1 MTCQSCGAQVP
12 VDEEFCLECGT
23 KIGGLGTASSQ
34 SASSGTTTGPT
45 PAATTC
51 PSCQAHVPAG
61 EEFCLEC
68 GSKVGA
74 PTAPPPAASPAT
86 CPSCQATIPP
96 GEEFCLECGAKS
108 GPIAQ
113 AALPASR
120 SPAPR
125 ICPNPDCQLEA
136 TGRQKFCRRCG
147 TRLPDPPAEATGPD
161 ELAPLA
167 AGALVAEKYRITK
180 VLAQGGMGFLYLAED
195 VLLQRTVVLK
205 TALRKNDEELIRQ
218 QADEYRYL
226 AAIKHPNIV
235 GIYEVIQLLGV
246 PAIVMEYV
254 QGQTIAKQIEGQN
267 APLAPAEAIRYILQ
281 ILPAFSYLHR
291 FEGGG
296 LVYQDFKLQNMMREQ
311 LKDGSYRVVLIDLG
325 TVVRAND
332 PTAPLWG
339 TRGYYPPELEA
350 KGQRVIPVQQT
361 DLYTIG
367 RALLEMVTGMDIE
380 NPLFGVPPAT
390 MYEVLG
396 QHPALYRFLERACHA
411 DPAKRFQTAEAMTEQ
426 LRGVLRQVEGALR
439 IDEPFASTRFVSPD
453 YIIQGHFGA
462 RAATMLDRQDPGYQ
476 SLRDGDVAVRL
487 GSSAKAWA
495 QYEQAI
501 RQSPQSGQA
510 RFRLLDLLLEVGPT
524 QARRLARQAA
534 FAAGQRFQAT
544 IYNPEAMLNAAAPLL
559 DQEDRWQLLWYS
571 AKLAQQAGNLDG
583 AAEALRELM
592 AELPGEI
599 APQVELARI
608 LRLQGRL
615 PGAFTIAARMA
626 AADPANG
633 LAITELAAALRH
645 LTDER
650 RSPRVGG
657 PLANAPRTGGL
668 EPDHL
673 RAALPVLE
681 QLQSKTEF
689 TPFYLLQG
697 DFYRAAA
704 ALTEGG
710 ALKPQSIAVWPGVVQ
725 PSARAFAKA
734 AEAGYQ
740 EYLRRAGAI
749 PLEEREEIVRIKL
762 AAAPWRLI

>member
-1 MTCQSCGAQVP
+1 MTCQSCGAQ
-12 VDEEFCLECGT
+12 
-23 KIGGLGTASSQ
+23 I
-34 SASSGTTTGPT
+34 
-45 PAATTC
+45 
-51 PSCQAHVPAG
+51 PSG

-68 GSKVGA
+68 GSKVSA
-74 PTAPPPAASPAT
+74 STAPPPALSTAT
-86 CPSCQATIPP
+86 CPSCQASIPAGEEFCLQCGSKSGPIARSSQPVLLTCTACQATIPA
-96 GEEFCLECGAKS
+96 GEEFCLECGAKAPS
-108 GPIAQ
+108 PQAQ
-113 AALPASR
+113 TAPPPAAASPVR
-120 SPAPR
+120 TCSS
-125 ICPNPDCQLEA
+125 CQLEA
-136 TGRQKFCRRCG
+136 TGRQRFCRRCG
-147 TRLPDPPAEATGPD
+147 TRLPDPPAEAAGPD
-161 ELAPLA
+161 EHAPLT
-167 AGALVAEKYRITK
+167 AGTLVAEKYRVTK

-205 TALRKNDEELIRQ
+205 TALRKNDAELIRQ
-218 QADEYRYL
+218 QVDEYRYL

-246 PAIVMEYV
+246 PAIVMEFV
-254 QGQTIAKQIEGQN
+254 QGQTIAKQIEAQN

-332 PTAPLWG
+332 PDAPLWG

-350 KGQRVIPVQQT
+350 KGQKIIPVQQT

-367 RALLEMVTGMDIE
+367 RALLEMVTGMDTE
-380 NPLFGVPPAT
+380 SPLFGVPPAT
-390 MYEVLG
+390 EYEVLG

-426 LRGVLRQVEGALR
+426 LRGVLRQVEGAR
-439 IDEPFASTRFVSPD
+439 TDEPFASARFVSPEH
-453 YIIQGHFGA
+453 IVPGHWGA

-476 SLRDGDVAVRL
+476 SLRDGDVAARL
-487 GSSAKAWA
+487 GSNAKAWA

-501 RQSPQSGQA
+501 RQSTQSGQA
-510 RFRLLDLLLEVGPT
+510 RFRLLDLLLEVGERE
-524 QARRLARQAA
+524 ARRLARQAA
-534 FAAGQRFQAT
+534 FAAGLRFQAT
-544 IYNPEAMLNAAAPLL
+544 IYNPEAMLRAAAPLL
-559 DQEDRWQLLWYS
+559 APEDQWQSLWYS
-571 AKLAQQAGNLDG
+571 AKLAQQGGNLE
-583 AAEALRELM
+583 AAAQSVRDLM

-615 PGAFTIAARMA
+615 TGAFAVAARMA

-633 LAITELAAALRH
+633 LAITELAAALRA
-645 LTDER
+645 LADER
-650 RSPRVGG
+650 RPGAGS
-657 PLANAPRTGGL
+657 L
-668 EPDHL
+668 EPSHL
-673 RAALPVLE
+673 TAALPVLE

-697 DFYRAAA
+697 DLYRAAA
-704 ALTEGG
+704 TLAEQG
-710 ALKPQSIAVWPGVVQ
+710 ALKPQSIPHWPGVPQ

-740 EYLRRAGAI
+740 EYLKRAGAI
-749 PLEEREEIVRIKL
+749 PAEEREEIVRIKL
-762 AAAPWRLI
+762 AAAPWRFI